1 MIGSVIAFVFRQ
13 SYLNRSISGYCSV
26 SCCTCVM
33 HTSKS
38 QGAIWKSWRPGRLIS
53 FTWKSVTKLSCTR
66 WRFVLLWSFRAELA
80 YDSDASSVCSINTSP
95 GDLSGRTNPQHR
107 PKMPTFSDEKGIM
120 SDVPKSSFNRN
131 EQHKP
136 HKPVDSIRRRPPG
149 VFGPYQLC
157 WQNKRKQGCDKG
169 KTCLFA
175 HSEKER
181 KAWEED
187 RKKGTIREKAI
198 NFSLWRQL

>member
-1 MIGSVIAFVFRQ
+1 MIGSVIALVFRQ
-13 SYLNRSISGYCSV
+13 SCVNRSISGYCSW
-26 SCCTCVM
+26 SCCTSTV
-33 HTSKS
+33 HTTKS
-38 QGAIWKSWRPGRLIS
+38 QGTNWTSVASWAADYFRLQICDLTQLQILT
-53 FTWKSVTKLSCTR
+53 FLSY
-66 WRFVLLWSFRAELA
+66 SFRAELA
-80 YDSDASSVCSINTSP
+80 DDSDASSVCSISTSP
-95 GDLSGRTNPQHR
+95 ADLFGGTEPQYR
-107 PKMPTFSDEKGIM
+107 PRMPTFSDEKGIM

-157 WQNKRKQGCDKG
+157 WQYKRKQGCDKG

-181 KAWEED
+181 RAWEED
-187 RKKGTIREKAI
+187 RKKGTMREKALK
-198 NFSLWRQL
+198 FSLSQL